1 MENSRYTNANFEYIA
16 YDTVNQEY
24 CTVENFN
31 NLKKSIYP
39 HMLRISLDFNS
50 NMDYPFAAFLNS
62 NARSASV
69 RSNIEINK
77 FNIATTSGK
86 AHSSF
91 GIDYKPPI
99 TMSFLGSLLKI
110 RYLSKESIEDEWITI
125 QATPKTFKNAHKD
138 MDALDY
144 IKFHAEDKRFHM
156 VDKGDPK
163 EINNFFNTLKKDFPK
178 DDIAFRLMEHIYY
191 NEELGN
197 KSSFYYKSYFD

>member
-1 MENSRYTNANFEYIA
+1 MESSKYINAEFEYIG

-24 CTVENFN
+24 CPVENFN
-31 NLKKSIYP
+31 NLKKSVYP
-39 HMLRISLDFNS
+39 HMLRISLNS
-50 NMDYPFAAFLNS
+50 ALNDCYSFAAFLNS
-62 NARSASV
+62 NNRSASIK
-69 RSNIEINK
+69 SNIEINK

-144 IKFHAEDKRFHM
+144 IRFHAEDKRFHI

-197 KSSFYYKSYFD
+197 KSSFYYKNYFD